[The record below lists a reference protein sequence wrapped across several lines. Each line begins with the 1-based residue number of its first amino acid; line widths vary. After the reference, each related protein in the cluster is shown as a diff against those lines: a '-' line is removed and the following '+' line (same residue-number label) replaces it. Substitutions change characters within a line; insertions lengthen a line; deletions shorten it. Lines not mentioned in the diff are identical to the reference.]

1 MKPVTSAGLTIS
13 LSLLPYPERS
23 ETVGKGILKGN
34 WPGGLETPTA
44 AENSTAP
51 TEGNV
56 ADSNRPRRPMAALGA
71 ELPLTT
77 DCVEKLK
84 YSRRLQFTT
93 DLPSGLQRLLGCWRD
108 TEWSNRKVNFEVR
121 A

>member
-44 AENSTAP
+44 AENSTVPRRATSP
-51 TEGNV
+51 IRTG
-56 ADSNRPRRPMAALGA
+56 PRRPSAAL
-71 ELPLTT
+71 
-77 DCVEKLK
+77 
-84 YSRRLQFTT
+84 
-93 DLPSGLQRLLGCWRD
+93 WR
-108 TEWSNRKVNFEVR
+108 TPAVPGSVFEPHNSPIAVGP
-121 A
+121 AFEHIDSDS